1 MLKKVLLT
9 LVMFFTLLI
18 GINEV
23 DAASISI
30 SSNKSSVIVGNTV
43 TFTVTITGGGT
54 IGQAYGSVN
63 ASSNLT
69 LLSGSSGTSINY
81 YNGNNEKTKTLTYTY
96 KYKANSSGDATLT
109 VSGVEVGNLETG
121 QFEKAN
127 TKTKTIS
134 IVKSTGNNNS
144 GSSSSGNNTGGTTST
159 KKEYSS
165 NNNLS
170 KLEIEG
176 YDLSPKFDKDTTEY
190 KLILD
195 QSIEKIKINTKTE
208 DDKASVS
215 GDGEKNLS
223 LGENTIEVKVTAEN
237 GNEKV
242 YKIIISVED
251 LHPIEVKIDKEKYTI
266 VKKNNDLIEAIENF
280 EETTLKI
287 DEQDVVAYLN
297 PNTKVSLVILKDK
310 ENKLGYYIY
319 NAHDNTYEKYRYID
333 INNIN
338 LQLLDSPKIPKNFV
352 SDKITIQEQDV
363 EIYKIKKSH
372 KVGLIY
378 GVNTANGNTGYYVY
392 DKNEETL
399 SKYYDEEIS
408 IYQEENTKLKNIIMI
423 LVGSFSLIVIICII
437 VSLVK
442 NKKKKYRF

>member
-1 MLKKVLLT
+1 MFKKVLLT
-9 LVMFFTLLI
+9 LVFIFTLLI
-18 GINEV
+18 GINKV

-30 SSNKSSVIVGNTV
+30 SSNKSSVIVGNTI

-96 KYKANSSGDATLT
+96 KYKANASGDATLT

-134 IVKSTGNNNS
+134 IVKSTGSSNS
-144 GSSSSGNNTGGTTST
+144 GSNSGNNTGGTTST

-176 YDLSPKFDKDTTEY
+176 YELSPKFEKNITEY
-190 KLILD
+190 KITID
-195 QSIEKIKINTKTE
+195 QSVEKIKINTKTE

-237 GNEKV
+237 GNEKI
-242 YKIIISVED
+242 YKLIISVED
-251 LHPIEVKIDKEKYTI
+251 LHPIEVKIDKKKYTI
-266 VKKNNDLIEAIENF
+266 VKKNNDLIEVLENF

-287 DEQDVVAYLN
+287 DEQDVIAYLN
-297 PNTKVSLVILKDK
+297 PNTKVSLVILKDE
-310 ENKLGYYIY
+310 ENKLAYYSY
-319 NAHDNTYEKYRYID
+319 NANDNTYEKYRYID

-338 LQLLDSPKIPKNFV
+338 LQLLNSSEVPNNFIK
-352 SDKITIQEQDV
+352 DKITIQEQEVD
-363 EIYKIKKSH
+363 IYKIKKSH

-378 GVNTANGNTGYYVY
+378 GVNTASGNTGYYVY

-408 IYQEENTKLKNIIMI
+408 IYQEENQKLKNIIMLLI
-423 LVGSFSLIVIICII
+423 GSFSLVVIICII
-437 VSLVK
+437 ISLVK
-442 NKKKKYRF
+442 SKKKKYRF

>member
-1 MLKKVLLT
+1 MFKKGLLVVVT
-9 LVMFFTLLI
+9 VFTMLI
-18 GINEV
+18 GIYEV

-43 TFTVTITGGGT
+43 TFTVTISGGGT
-54 IGQAYGSVN
+54 IGQAYGSVS

-81 YNGNNEKTKTLTYTY
+81 YNGTGEKIKTLTYTY
-96 KYKANSSGDATLT
+96 KYKANSSGNATLT

-121 QFEKAN
+121 NFEAAS

-134 IVKSTGNNNS
+134 VVKSSGNSNNS
-144 GSSSSGNNTGGTTST
+144 DNSNSSSSGGTTSS

-170 KLEIEG
+170 KLEVEG
-176 YDLSPKFDKDTTEY
+176 YELTPKFDKNTTEY
-190 KLILD
+190 KITVD
-195 QSIEKIKINTKTE
+195 QSVESIKINTKLE

-242 YKIIISVED
+242 YKIIVLVED
-251 LHPIEVKIDKEKYTI
+251 LNPIKVKIDKKEYTV
-266 VKKNNDLIEAIENF
+266 VKKNNDLIEKLENF

-287 DEQDVVAYLN
+287 DDQDVVAYLN
-297 PNTKVSLVILKDK
+297 PNTKVNLVILKD
-310 ENKLGYYIY
+310 EDNKLGYYIY
-319 NAHDNTYEKYRYID
+319 NAHDNSYEKYRYID
-333 INNIN
+333 INGVN
-338 LQLLDSPKIPKNFV
+338 LQLLDAKQKLDNFKKY
-352 SDKITIQEQDV
+352 KITIHEESVD
-363 EIYKIKKSH
+363 IYKIKKSH

-378 GVNTANGNTGYYVY
+378 GINTANGNTGYYVY

-408 IYQEENTKLKNIIMI
+408 IYKNENTKLKNIIMI
-423 LVGSFSLIVIICII
+423 LVGSFSFVVIVCLI

-442 NKKKKYRF
+442 SKRKKRRF